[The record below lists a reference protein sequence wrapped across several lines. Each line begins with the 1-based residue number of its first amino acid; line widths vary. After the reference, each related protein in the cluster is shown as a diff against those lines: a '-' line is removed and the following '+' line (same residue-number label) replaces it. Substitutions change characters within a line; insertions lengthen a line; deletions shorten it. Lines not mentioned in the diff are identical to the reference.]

1 MFSKIIAIAIV
12 LMMIPMV
19 VSATVTTAVSG
30 SVVDGNV
37 FGTSNTQSDVYGDMH
52 TLSGAQSDVMGSG
65 TLNYASTTV
74 SDGSDTQTA
83 YFGSVA
89 LGTLIGSASS
99 FITQVTLPVSN
110 LLCSGGVC
118 KTPTVTNTEDTV
130 DVKDEVCTEKSYSTT
145 YTGSNYAIDNGYI
158 ESSTGVNSGTRAF
171 TYTTAK
177 ASGSV
182 AMFGSYN
189 AMSGGCPFISA
200 SSGSSNYRFTGK
212 IVNFNGA
219 YISG

>member
-1 MFSKIIAIAIV
+1 MFSKIIAVAIV
-12 LMMIPMV
+12 LMMIPMA

-30 SVVDGNV
+30 SVVDGTV
-37 FGTSNTQSDVYGDMH
+37 TGSSSTQSDMYGDMH

-89 LGTLIGSASS
+89 FGNLIGSASS
-99 FITQVTLPVSN
+99 FITQVTAPVSN
-110 LLCSGGVC
+110 MLCSGGVC
-118 KTPTVTNTEDTV
+118 KPTDASTQSTTPDKT
-130 DVKDEVCTEKSYSTT
+130 CTEKTYSTT
-145 YTGSNYAIDNGYI
+145 VSGSNYAIDNGYI
-158 ESSTGVNSGTRAF
+158 ESSTGVSSGTKAF
-171 TYTTAK
+171 TFTTAK

-189 AMSGGCPFISA
+189 SMSGGCPFISSA
-200 SSGSSNYRFTGK
+200 SGSSNYRFTGK
-212 IVNFNGA
+212 VVNFNGA
-219 YISG
+219 YING